1 MNSGLLLK
9 LKHSF
14 ISLSP
19 IFLLVIVLGVS
30 IAPLDGYM
38 LTSFVISSLLFV
50 IGMSLFTLGADNS
63 MLPMGN
69 YIGSS
74 LTKVKKIWIAVLIVF
89 IVGTIITT
97 AEPDL
102 TVLAKQVSSIP
113 NSVIIMA
120 VSLGVGF
127 FLAIALLRIVFK
139 INLNIILLISY
150 IVAFIIAFFTSK
162 GIFAVGFD
170 SGGVTTGPI
179 TSPLII
185 ALGVGMCSVLSGK
198 HSQNDSFGLLALCA
212 IGPVIMVLILGFF
225 YNTDASQVVAK
236 YAINSYGDITTAL
249 WGNLKIYFHEV
260 TPAFVLIGV
269 LFLVFQLFV
278 LKLNHKQFIR
288 IMINLLFTYFGV
300 VLFLAAVNTGFM
312 ASGEKLGELLG
323 NNYKYLT
330 LIIGFLMGLFIV
342 LTEPAVE
349 VFNEQIE
356 VVSGGT
362 ISKKHL
368 QITMAIG
375 VGLAISLSLIR
386 IIFDFHVAY
395 LLIPGYSIA
404 LGLSFITPKI
414 YMSAA
419 FDAGGVA
426 TGPLTAAFILPFAIG
441 FTTHF
446 AHASSSD
453 AFGIVALEA
462 LIPIITIEIF
472 GIITS
477 QKQYIISA
485 HMKKYVINDE
495 IYDF

>member
-9 LKHSF
+9 IKHSL

-19 IFLLVIVLGVS
+19 IFLLVMILGVT
-30 IAPLDGYM
+30 IAPLEGYM
-38 LTSFVISSLLFV
+38 LLSFIISSILFMF
-50 IGMSLFTLGADNS
+50 GMSLFTLGADNS

-74 LTKVKKIWIAVLIVF
+74 LTKVKKIWIAVLICF
-89 IVGTIITT
+89 LVGTIITT

-113 NSVIIMA
+113 DSVLILA
-120 VSLGVGF
+120 VSIGVGF

-139 INLNIILLISY
+139 INLNIILFISY
-150 IVAFIIAFFTSK
+150 IVAFIIAFLSK
-162 GIFAVGFD
+162 GGIFAVGFD

-185 ALGVGMCSVLSGK
+185 ALGVGMCSVLGGK

-212 IGPVIMVLILGFF
+212 IGPVIMVLMLGFF
-225 YNTDASQVVAK
+225 YNTEASHVTAK
-236 YAINSYGDITTAL
+236 YVINGYGDIGYVL
-249 WGNLKIYFHEV
+249 LQNLKIYFEEV
-260 TPAFVLIGV
+260 TPAFILIGL
-269 LFLVFQLFV
+269 LFLLFQVFI
-278 LKLNHKQFIR
+278 LKLSRKQFLK
-288 IMINLLFTYFGV
+288 IMINLIYTYLGV
-300 VLFLAAVNTGFM
+300 VLFLASVNTGFI
-312 ASGEKLGELLG
+312 AAGEKLGQLLG
-323 NNYKYLT
+323 QNYQYLI
-330 LIIGFLMGLFIV
+330 LLIGFLMGLFIV

-356 VVSGGT
+356 VVSGRT

-375 VGLAISLSLIR
+375 VGLAITLSLIR
-386 IIFDFHVAY
+386 IMLDFHVAY
-395 LLIPGYSIA
+395 LLIPGYLIA
-404 LGLSFITPKI
+404 LGLSFVTPKI
-414 YMSAA
+414 YMSTA

-441 FTTHF
+441 FTTNFSF
-446 AHASSSD
+446 ASTND
-453 AFGIVALEA
+453 AFGIVAMEA
-462 LIPIITIEIF
+462 LIPVITIEVF
-472 GIITS
+472 GLITS
-477 QKQYIISA
+477 KKQTIISNY
-485 HMKKYVINDE
+485 MKKYIVDDI